1 MIKRIIFNL
10 LIINSVHI
18 YSQSSINF
26 SYDAAGNRISRTI
39 VVTRASEQS
48 KLQELP
54 LKNDFEKARVTIYPN
69 PTKGIISISIQGGNE
84 EFKNSSLA
92 LYSISG
98 ALITSNR
105 ISDRSVT
112 IDIRGEAKGMY
123 ILKLILDGQIS
134 EWKVIKE

>member
-1 MIKRIIFNL
+1 MIKLIIFNL
-10 LIINSVHI
+10 FIIISVRIH
-18 YSQSSINF
+18 SQSSINF

-48 KLQELP
+48 KLQEP
-54 LKNDFEKARVTIYPN
+54 SLKNDFEKARVTIYPN
-69 PTKGIISISIQGGNE
+69 PTKGIISISIYGGNE
-84 EFKNSSLA
+84 ELKNSSLA

-105 ISDRSVT
+105 ISDRTVT
-112 IDIRGEAKGMY
+112 IDISGEAKGMY
-123 ILKLILDGQIS
+123 ILKLILDGQTS

>member
-1 MIKRIIFNL
+1 MIKLIIFNL
-10 LIINSVHI
+10 FIIISVCIH
-18 YSQSSINF
+18 SQSSINF
-26 SYDAAGNRISRTI
+26 SYDAAGNRINRSI

-54 LKNDFEKARVTIYPN
+54 LKNDFEETRVTIYPN

-105 ISDRSVT
+105 ISDRTVT
-112 IDIRGEAKGMY
+112 IDIRGENKGMY